1 MRNDLQVALNSMRKY
16 NACGVV
22 VLCASLLVACLS
34 PFWGGLT
41 AHALQRGATGTT
53 GKRITIVDAN
63 GRSID
68 VRLPVKGI
76 VVLTSDALEVIRS
89 IKAEGLVAGVNSGIS
104 KDPLFWPEL
113 KNRPSVGSWRNPN
126 YELIAELN
134 PDIVIGYAQRPGPVM
149 EKKLGSF
156 GIQVVRLDFYK
167 IFTLEREVKIL
178 GQILS
183 REKEA
188 GQLIAWY
195 HKGRDLIQ
203 KGLKKIGCRPRVYVE
218 SYSKYHTT
226 GPGSGGNEMCVL
238 AGGQNIAAGFSIPYP
253 EVTPEWVLVKNPQV
267 IVKATAVT
275 NAYDVTDSGP
285 LKEIRK
291 EIMAR
296 PAWDNI
302 RAVQEGKVY
311 VMESSIWTGPR
322 AIIGIS
328 YMAKWFHPDIFRDL
342 DPEGLHREYLERFQ
356 GIQYRGSFVD

>member
-1 MRNDLQVALNSMRKY
+1 VRNDFQILNTLVKYVVA
-16 NACGVV
+16 AGV
-22 VLCASLLVACLS
+22 LLLVVCPIL
-34 PFWGGLT
+34 FGGLT
-41 AHALQRGATGTT
+41 AYALQRQADEI
-53 GKRITIVDAN
+53 ITFKDAN

-76 VVLTSDALEVIRS
+76 VVLTSDALEAIRA
-89 IKAEGLVAGVNSGIS
+89 IKAEGLVKGVNSGIS

-134 PDIVIGYAQRPGPVM
+134 PDIVIGYAGRPGPVM
-149 EKKLGSF
+149 ERKLSSF

-167 IFTLEREVKIL
+167 ILALKREVEIL
-178 GQILS
+178 GQILN

-188 GQLIAWY
+188 GELIDWY
-195 HKGRDLIQ
+195 HKRLDLIQ
-203 KGLKKIGCRPRVYVE
+203 KRLQQIRYRPHVYVE

-226 GPGSGGNEMCVL
+226 GPCSGGNEMCVL
-238 AGGQNIAAGFSIPYP
+238 AGGCNIAEGFSIPYP

-267 IVKATAVT
+267 IIKAAAIT
-275 NAYDVTDSGP
+275 NAYAVTGSGP

-291 EIMAR
+291 DIMAR
-296 PAWDNI
+296 PAWDHI

-322 AIIGIS
+322 AIIGVS
-328 YMAKWFHPDIFRDL
+328 YMARWFHPDIFRDL

-356 GIQYRGSFVD
+356 GIEYRGAFVD